1 MEAYLWLSIYWL
13 VLWDPFWVTAR
24 TPNTKAGLAEDTIQ
38 FTPKPPLATE
48 LPAVADRCRGYYD
61 VMGQW
66 DPPFNCNASSYL
78 YCCGTCGYRF
88 CCQFKHGRLDQSL
101 CSNYDTPNWANT
113 GKPPARGEDSTD
125 DPSKDKT
132 NMIVYII
139 CGVAALMVL
148 VGIFT
153 KLAVEKTQRPPTDM
167 NVSRTLTDLLKQP
180 AQIDLVNDGHRG
192 SVQVQITE
200 VLPRMSPRNSIDHT
214 NFNNM
219 GMTSPLVPPI
229 SMPMTQNHRSQLVPG
244 IPLQDT
250 EFSKYAMVKT
260 SETAADDY
268 FKRFPV
274 MDVGASSSCY
284 QPSALITQDSSPL
297 QENSPIIP
305 PKPNHKV
312 KVSKTNT
319 HPLSGASFPGWEQNH
334 QDIRRQ
340 VYANKRQFSIE
351 KLPELFSPQG
361 HYSSTPQRHFPSNSK
376 TEVTV

>member
-1 MEAYLWLSIYWL
+1 MECLVWLGTFWL
-13 VLWDPFWVTAR
+13 IFLHPCWVRAR
-24 TPNTKAGLAEDTIQ
+24 TPNTKAGLAEDPVQ
-38 FTPKPPLATE
+38 GTPKAPLPTGSLAE
-48 LPAVADRCRGYYD
+48 ADRCRGYYD

-88 CCQFKHGRLDQSL
+88 CCQFKHGRLDQSM

-113 GKPPARGEDSTD
+113 GKPPARGDESGD

-148 VGIFT
+148 IGIFT

-180 AQIDLVNDGHRG
+180 APLDLLNDGHRG

-200 VLPRMSPRNSIDHT
+200 VIPRISPRNSIG
-214 NFNNM
+214 N
-219 GMTSPLVPPI
+219 PP
-229 SMPMTQNHRSQLVPG
+229 
-244 IPLQDT
+244 
-250 EFSKYAMVKT
+250 
-260 SETAADDY
+260 DDFY
-268 FKRFPV
+268 KRFPIV
-274 MDVGASSSCY
+274 DVAEGTPCY
-284 QPSALITQDSSPL
+284 QPGVLITQDSVHLPD
-297 QENSPIIP
+297 NSPQIP
-305 PKPNHKV
+305 TKLNPKI

-319 HPLSGASFPGWEQNH
+319 HPLAGPIFQGWDPNH
-334 QDIRRQ
+334 DLRRQ

-351 KLPELFSPQG
+351 KLPELFSHQS
-361 HYSSTPQRHFPSNSK
+361 HYTNIPQRHSNSK

>member
-1 MEAYLWLSIYWL
+1 MECLVWLGICWL
-13 VLWDPFWVTAR
+13 MFLHPFLVQAR
-24 TPNTKAGLAEDTIQ
+24 TPNTKAGLADDPVPG
-38 FTPKPPLATE
+38 TPKPPLPTE
-48 LPAVADRCRGYYD
+48 TPAEADRCRGYYD

-88 CCQFKHGRLDQSL
+88 CCQFKHGRLDQSM

-113 GKPPARGEDSTD
+113 GKPPARGDDSSD

-148 VGIFT
+148 IGIFT
-153 KLAVEKTQRPPTDM
+153 KLAVEKTQRPQTDM

-180 AQIDLVNDGHRG
+180 AQLDLVNDGHRG

-200 VLPRMSPRNSIDHT
+200 VLPRLSPRNSIDHT

-219 GMTSPLVPPI
+219 GLTSPLIPQVGMSI
-229 SMPMTQNHRSQLVPG
+229 GHKSRGQLVPG
-244 IPLQDT
+244 ISLQDQ
-250 EFSKYAMVKT
+250 ELSKYASLKM
-260 SETAADDY
+260 SDNPSDDFY
-268 FKRFPV
+268 KRFPV
-274 MDVGASSSCY
+274 VDVAEGVPCY
-284 QPSALITQDSSPL
+284 QPGVLITQDSSLPD
-297 QENSPIIP
+297 NSPQIP
-305 PKPNHKV
+305 TKTNHKI

-319 HPLSGASFPGWEQNH
+319 HPLAGATFQGWDPNH
-334 QDIRRQ
+334 HDMRRQ

-351 KLPELFSPQG
+351 KLPELFSHQS
-361 HYSSTPQRHFPSNSK
+361 HYSNIPQRHSNSK

>member
-1 MEAYLWLSIYWL
+1 MGRYLWLGVCWL
-13 VLWDPFWVTAR
+13 TLWDPFCVTAR
-24 TPNTKAGLAEDTIQ
+24 TLNTKAGLAEEAIPD
-38 FTPKPPLATE
+38 TPKPPMPSE
-48 LPAVADRCRGYYD
+48 VPAEADRCRGYYD

-88 CCQFKHGRLDQSL
+88 CCQFKHGRLDQSM

-113 GKPPARGEDSTD
+113 GKPPARGEDSND

-148 VGIFT
+148 IGIFT
-153 KLAVEKTQRPPTDM
+153 KLAVEKTQRPSAEM

-180 AQIDLVNDGHRG
+180 AQVDLLNDGHRG

-200 VLPRMSPRNSIDHT
+200 VIPRISPRNSIDHT
-214 NFNNM
+214 NFSNM
-219 GMTSPLVPPI
+219 GLTSPLAPQINVPLN
-229 SMPMTQNHRSQLVPG
+229 QNNRAQLVPG
-244 IPLQDT
+244 IPLQDQD
-250 EFSKYAMVKT
+250 FPKYATLKT
-260 SETAADDY
+260 SETATGDFY
-268 FKRFPV
+268 KRFPV
-274 MDVGASSSCY
+274 VDVATSQCY
-284 QPSALITQDSSPL
+284 QSGSLLPQDNSSLQDSSPV
-297 QENSPIIP
+297 IP

-319 HPLSGASFPGWEQNH
+319 HPLAGASFQVWDPNH
-334 QDIRRQ
+334 HDIRRQ

-351 KLPELFSPQG
+351 KLPELFSHQG
-361 HYSSTPQRHFPSNSK
+361 HYSATPQRHFPSNSK